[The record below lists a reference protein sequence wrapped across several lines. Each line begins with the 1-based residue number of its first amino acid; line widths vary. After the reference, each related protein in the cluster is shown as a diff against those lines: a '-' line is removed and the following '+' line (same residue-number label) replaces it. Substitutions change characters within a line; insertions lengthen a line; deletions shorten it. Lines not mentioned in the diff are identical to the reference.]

1 MTKNK
6 KKVKKAVSRRF
17 KITKTG
23 KVLFAHQN
31 AGHRKSHKSSQR
43 QIRRGKR
50 VGHLEGAFGKR
61 IKRMLNEA

>member
-17 KITKTG
+17 KVTKTG

-31 AGHRKSHKSSQR
+31 SGHRKTHKTKN
-43 QIRRGKR
+43 QIRRGKKTSE
-50 VGHLEGAFGKR
+50 LKGAFGKR
-61 IKRMLNEA
+61 MRRMLNEE